1 VRPAGVGGTVAPP
14 RGAGR
19 HRRLSGARFVLL
31 LLALAGALVVAVLLA
46 ISLGAV
52 DVPIADTAR
61 VVGHHLFPRWVDPLS
76 AAAQDQIIWNLRVP
90 RVLLGPLVGAGLAL
104 VGAVLQALVRNQLAD
119 PYLLGISS
127 GAAFGAVLVLVF
139 GAGTIGGLSLSGAAF
154 LGGVSTTFL
163 VYLLAQRRGHV
174 TPSRLILAGVALG
187 YLFTAGYGYVIYTS
201 PNEGQQP
208 ASTRALVWMLGSLGS
223 AKWSTLVIPAL
234 VLLCCFVALQLRA
247 GALNALLAGEETAR
261 SLGVDVGRVR
271 LEMLAVTALL
281 TGVMVA
287 VSGAVA
293 FVGLVIPHVVRMV
306 VGADHR
312 RLLPAAALTGAVFMV
327 LVDLA
332 ARTVER
338 PNELPLSIVTAT
350 VGAPFFVWLLR
361 RQGRIHEEALG

>member
-1 VRPAGVGGTVAPP
+1 MRSAADRAAVA
-14 RGAGR
+14 RGRRRSLR
-19 HRRLSGARFVLL
+19 HLAGARFALL
-31 LLALAGALVVAVLLA
+31 LLALAIALAASVLVA

-61 VVGHHLFPRWVDPLS
+61 VVGHHLFPGLVDPLGDP
-76 AAAQDQIIWNLRVP
+76 AREQIIWNLRVP
-90 RVLLGPLVGAGLAL
+90 RVLLAPLVGAGLAL

-119 PYLLGISS
+119 PYLLGVSS
-127 GAAFGAVLVLVF
+127 GAAFGAVLVLVL
-139 GAGTIGGLSLSGAAF
+139 GAGTIGGLSLSAAAF
-154 LGGVSTTFL
+154 LGGVTTTFL

-187 YLFTAGYGYVIYTS
+187 YLCTAGYGYVIYTS
-201 PNEGQQP
+201 PNEGEQP
-208 ASTRALVWMLGSLGS
+208 ASTRALVWLLGSLGS

-234 VLLCCFVALQLRA
+234 VLLCCSVVFQLRA

-261 SLGVDVGRVR
+261 SLGVDVNRVR
-271 LEMLAVTALL
+271 VEMLVFTSLL
-281 TGVMVA
+281 TGTMVA

-293 FVGLVIPHVVRMV
+293 FVGLVVPHVVRMV
-306 VGADHR
+306 VGSDPR

-327 LVDLA
+327 LVDLV

-338 PNELPLSIVTAT
+338 PNELPLSIVTAI

-361 RQGRIHEEALG
+361 RQGRAHEEALG